1 MNVEATPFV
10 PKEHPSEDAMAS
22 KEVVAGGD
30 TGGSDHVI
38 GEAGI
43 TPLSKD
49 TSSAL
54 WKPQY
59 RGRIR
64 SFSEQK
70 GFGFIDCQDTYA
82 AFGRDVFIHRFQIV
96 ESGVWVGQEVLF
108 EVELNKAGHPQ
119 ARGVQPLSSDGM
131 YWDQGSNWNY
141 GSGMGY
147 GGCDGGMYGNFRGS
161 MAPGRERM
169 TAPTASRSAD
179 SHGAPEQI
187 EEMIRKCSGSSGLW
201 EIIEQYGQFF
211 SKKHV
216 VTALYQLGLCRQYE
230 RRSGQPVPDAR
241 PLTRALVDRLV
252 PVPPRELG
260 ADEAS
265 RVLWALAALEEVKE
279 HLGAHRFAIQ
289 LGQEALKRHHEFS
302 PAQMA
307 TFVNALSRLVRGAE
321 EDELVGKIT
330 TQFSEYAVGSG
341 AFPRFPPEELKTWT
355 EFLQE
360 ASSAGSYAM
369 GPPQSQAGLQ
379 LGMQQQLRGLGP
391 GSMPQG
397 GFFQGGM
404 QMSKGMG
411 PGPLQQMGPCGF
423 QQGGPVHLNQ
433 DLSGM
438 GPGMGVLGGPSGM
451 PQNWQAGKGKGQLP
465 GGMPLSTGGMKG
477 GAAGALQ
484 GGPGGMGK
492 GMDGV
497 PKGKGSLAM
506 METID
511 FPKGMEGKGKPSG
524 LGGLSFS
531 GKGKGSI
538 LPESGFSGGLLGGPG
553 NSQLG
558 GFSGK
563 GLGGMADGQGKGGP
577 GRNPQGP
584 PGAAGGRG
592 PGNFNGKAKGGKG
605 QVQTLQNDRGKAAR
619 PKGGVNDAAPTA
631 GPRPVGLDLGSVR
644 PPQAP
649 AS

>member
-1 MNVEATPFV
+1 M
-10 PKEHPSEDAMAS
+10 
-22 KEVVAGGD
+22 
-30 TGGSDHVI
+30 
-38 GEAGI
+38 
-43 TPLSKD
+43 
-49 TSSAL
+49 
-54 WKPQY
+54 
-59 RGRIR
+59 
-64 SFSEQK
+64 
-70 GFGFIDCQDTYA
+70 
-82 AFGRDVFIHRFQIV
+82 
-96 ESGVWVGQEVLF
+96 
-108 EVELNKAGHPQ
+108 
-119 ARGVQPLSSDGM
+119 
-131 YWDQGSNWNY
+131 
-141 GSGMGY
+141 
-147 GGCDGGMYGNFRGS
+147 
-161 MAPGRERM
+161 
-169 TAPTASRSAD
+169 
-179 SHGAPEQI
+179 
-187 EEMIRKCSGSSGLW
+187 
-201 EIIEQYGQFF
+201 
-211 SKKHV
+211 
-216 VTALYQLGLCRQYE
+216 
-230 RRSGQPVPDAR
+230 
-241 PLTRALVDRLV
+241 
-252 PVPPRELG
+252 PPRELG

-330 TQFSEYAVGSG
+330 TQFSEYAIGNG

-360 ASSAGSYAM
+360 ASSASSFAM
-369 GPPQSQAGLQ
+369 GPTQPQAGLQ
-379 LGMQQQLRGLGP
+379 LGMQQHMRGLGP
-391 GSMPQG
+391 GGMPQG

-438 GPGMGVLGGPSGM
+438 GPGMGVLGGASGM

-477 GAAGALQ
+477 GPAGALQ

-492 GMDGV
+492 GDRGMDGV

-524 LGGLSFS
+524 LGGLNFS

-592 PGNFNGKAKGGKG
+592 PGNFYGKAKGGKG
-605 QVQTLQNDRGKAAR
+605 QVQALQNDRGKAAR